1 MDMLRAEHLININV
15 DQLRVNQN
23 TRQISRSSMV
33 HRNKS
38 AREVIIRRNNKIVQR
53 NNKIVRRNNE
63 IING

>member
-1 MDMLRAEHLININV
+1 
-15 DQLRVNQN
+15 
-23 TRQISRSSMV
+23 MV